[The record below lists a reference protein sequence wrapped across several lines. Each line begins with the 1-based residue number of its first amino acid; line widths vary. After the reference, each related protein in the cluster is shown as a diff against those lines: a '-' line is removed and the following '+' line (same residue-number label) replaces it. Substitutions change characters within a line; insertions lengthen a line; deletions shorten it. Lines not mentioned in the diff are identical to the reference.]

1 MTSTAWSPAG
11 KAGLVFI
18 GYFLLGQ
25 AAIHLTIMPE
35 GIVTFWPPNAV
46 VVSALILSPLRHWWL
61 LILAGMAAEFAADIG
76 HYPLWQIAGFA
87 LVNAGEASL
96 VAIIVR
102 WLYRDRGY
110 QLFTVRVAL
119 TLGTIFLFIAT
130 PLAALGGAALYQA
143 GDPRVAFWSFWR
155 LWWFGDAIGLL
166 IITPALLV
174 WFGEALPSGLSTRRR
189 ATELGLLSLLF
200 LAGCG
205 LIFFAPAEWP
215 LWNKSPVL
223 LLPLLVWAAL
233 RFGLHGAT
241 ATVLILGFATAAGT
255 TSGLGP
261 FFNSTSQAES
271 VIRVQDYLLTAVI
284 LTLSLGTSF
293 RQWSWAMA
301 DLQHEREQLEHR
313 VRERTRELN
322 RQKQEAEQ
330 QALTDDLTA
339 LNNRRAFFQYA
350 HNIHDQAMRYN
361 RGYSVMILDID
372 DFKQVN
378 DHFGHATGDVAIRH
392 VADAIRTI
400 SRAADIPGR
409 IGGEEFA
416 ICLPATSLDEGTI
429 LADRLRLTINEPGVP
444 LEATTLQLTV
454 SVGIAQYRQ
463 GDETFE
469 EILKR
474 ADNALYMAK
483 SQGRNRL
490 VILDE

>member
-11 KAGLVFI
+11 KAGLVFF

-61 LILAGMAAEFAADIG
+61 LILAGIAAEFAADIG

-87 LVNAGEASL
+87 LVNAGEAGL
-96 VAIIVR
+96 VAAILR
-102 WLYRDRGY
+102 WLYRDRNW
-110 QLFTVRVAL
+110 QFTVRVAL
-119 TLGTIFLFIAT
+119 TLGTVFLFIAT
-130 PLAALGGAALYQA
+130 PLAALGGAALYRA
-143 GDPRVAFWSFWR
+143 GDPGVAFWSFWR
-155 LWWFGDAIGLL
+155 LWWFGDAIGLM
-166 IITPALLV
+166 IVTPALLV
-174 WFGEALPSGLSTRRR
+174 WFGESLPRGLSTGRR
-189 ATELGLLSLLF
+189 ATELGLFSLLF

-241 ATVLILGFATAAGT
+241 ATVLILGFAAAAGT

-261 FFNSTSQAES
+261 FFDGTSQAES

-284 LTLSLGTSF
+284 LALSLGTSF
-293 RQWSWAMA
+293 RQWSWALT
-301 DLQHEREQLEHR
+301 DLQHERELLEQR
-313 VRERTRELN
+313 VTERTRELN
-322 RQKQEAEQ
+322 RQKQEAEK
-330 QALTDDLTA
+330 QALTDGLTA
-339 LNNRRAFFQYA
+339 LNNRRAFFLYA
-350 HNIHDQAMRYN
+350 HNIHDQARRYG

-372 DFKQVN
+372 NFKQVN
-378 DHFGHATGDVAIRH
+378 DRFGHASGDIAIRQ
-392 VADAIRTI
+392 VADAIQAI
-400 SRAADIPGR
+400 SRAADVPGR
-409 IGGEEFA
+409 LGGEEFA
-416 ICLPATSLDEGTI
+416 ICLPATKLDEGAT
-429 LADRLRLTINEPGVP
+429 LADRLRLSISDLKVP
-444 LEATTLQLTV
+444 LEGTTLKMTV
-454 SVGIAQYRQ
+454 SIGISQY
-463 GDETFE
+463 GPDDAEFETV
-469 EILKR
+469 LKR

-490 VILDE
+490 VILGE

>member
-1 MTSTAWSPAG
+1 
-11 KAGLVFI
+11 
-18 GYFLLGQ
+18 
-25 AAIHLTIMPE
+25 MPE

-61 LILAGMAAEFAADIG
+61 LVLAGMAAEFAADLG
-76 HYPLWQIAGFA
+76 HFPLWQIAGFA

-96 VAIIVR
+96 VAGILR
-102 WLYRDRGY
+102 SLYRERGY
-110 QLFTVRVAL
+110 RRFTVRAAL
-119 TLGTIFLFIAT
+119 SLGTIFLFVAT

-143 GDPRVAFWSFWR
+143 GDPALDYWSFWR

-166 IITPALLV
+166 IVTPALLV
-174 WFGEALPSGLSTRRR
+174 WFGEPLPNNLSERRR
-189 ATELGLLSLLF
+189 VTELGVLSLLI
-200 LAGCG
+200 LVGCG
-205 LIFFAPAEWP
+205 VIFFAPAEWP
-215 LWNKSPVL
+215 LWNKSPAL

-241 ATVLILGFATAAGT
+241 ATVLIVGFATAAGT

-261 FFNSTSQAES
+261 FFDGSSQAES
-271 VIRVQDYLLTAVI
+271 VIRVQDYLLTAVL

-293 RQWSWAMA
+293 RQWSWAMSE
-301 DLQHEREQLEHR
+301 LRQERQQLEQR
-313 VRERTRELN
+313 VTERTRELN

-330 QALTDDLTA
+330 QALTDELSA

-350 HNIHDQAMRYN
+350 HNIHDQARRYD

-378 DHFGHATGDVAIRH
+378 DRFGHATGDIAIRQ
-392 VADAIRTI
+392 VADAIHAI
-400 SRAADIPGR
+400 SRAADVPGR

-416 ICLPATSLDEGTI
+416 ICLPATSLDEGAI
-429 LADRLRLTINEPGVP
+429 LADRLRLSICDLGVP
-444 LEATTLQLTV
+444 LEGSTLHMTV
-454 SVGIAQYRQ
+454 SVGIAQYRP
-463 GDETFE
+463 DDATFE

-490 VILDE
+490 VILGE